1 MSYGQQAVMNSS
13 FSGKIAANRQVTR
26 QVTGRVIDAST
37 KEPIIGVR
45 IQAFNNQQYA
55 AMSGED
61 GSFSIQLPSFVT
73 SLSFSAEGYNLVVC
87 PINLA
92 TNQIQV
98 SLYSD
103 VFTSFYEKQRKATIE
118 KGTAVSNL
126 NADLSIDRQI
136 LTGLGGD
143 VRAIMRSGQQG
154 LGAYLLMN
162 GINSLNA
169 NAQPLIV
176 IDGVI
181 MDMQYNR
188 MAIHDGFYNHIL
200 TNISVGDIENVTVL
214 KNGTALYGAK
224 GANGVILINTKRNKS
239 MATKIDLDLTGSF
252 EQMPRLL
259 TMMNATDYRYY
270 ASELLGTTGT
280 KLTDFKFLKSDPS
293 YYYYKQYHNNTDW
306 KKEVYRDAFS
316 QQYGINVQG
325 GDEIAS
331 YNLSV
336 GYSNAN
342 STLKDFN
349 VSRFN
354 LRLNSDISLSEKLNV
369 RFDASY
375 SDVSRDLR
383 DDGVPDDL
391 DNTTITSVGLLGL
404 IKAPFL
410 SPYQYDIYGNR
421 SHYLS
426 DADDY

>member
-136 LTGLGGD
+136 QTGLGGD

-224 GANGVILINTKRNKS
+224 GANGVILINTKN
-239 MATKIDLDLTGSF
+239 
-252 EQMPRLL
+252 
-259 TMMNATDYRYY
+259 
-270 ASELLGTTGT
+270 
-280 KLTDFKFLKSDPS
+280 
-293 YYYYKQYHNNTDW
+293 
-306 KKEVYRDAFS
+306 
-316 QQYGINVQG
+316 
-325 GDEIAS
+325 
-331 YNLSV
+331 
-336 GYSNAN
+336 
-342 STLKDFN
+342 
-349 VSRFN
+349 
-354 LRLNSDISLSEKLNV
+354 
-369 RFDASY
+369 
-375 SDVSRDLR
+375 
-383 DDGVPDDL
+383 
-391 DNTTITSVGLLGL
+391 
-404 IKAPFL
+404 
-410 SPYQYDIYGNR
+410 
-421 SHYLS
+421 
-426 DADDY
+426 